1 MTSQKRAWS
10 DLSPTTRTGIV
21 VLSLFEMVFTFVAAR
36 DPRKRPAAEVKGP
49 KFLWLL
55 ALAVQ
60 PVGPLAYLAVG
71 RRRNGA

>member
-1 MTSQKRAWS
+1 MSAQPHGRESSSCRCSRWS
-10 DLSPTTRTGIV
+10 SPSWR
-21 VLSLFEMVFTFVAAR
+21 R
-36 DPRKRPAAEVKGP
+36 DFRKRPAAEVKGP